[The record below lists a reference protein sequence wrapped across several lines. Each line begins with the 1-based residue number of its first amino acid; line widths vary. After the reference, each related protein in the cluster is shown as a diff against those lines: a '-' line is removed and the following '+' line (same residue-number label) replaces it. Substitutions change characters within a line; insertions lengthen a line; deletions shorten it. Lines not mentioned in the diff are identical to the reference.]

1 MEKVLIMVEFVKW
14 MCIVLRVKI
23 KLTENCTV
31 FIMLPTR
38 AVYRGSRYKK
48 QKYKRIQITASE
60 STNFPVKFHDTFHD
74 PGPPE
79 ASGTEGDCNG

>member
-1 MEKVLIMVEFVKW
+1 MVEFVEQV
-14 MCIVLRVKI
+14 CIVLRVKI

-31 FIMLPTR
+31 FNMLPTR

-74 PGPPE
+74 PGVPRRRE
-79 ASGTEGDCNG
+79 LTGDYDG